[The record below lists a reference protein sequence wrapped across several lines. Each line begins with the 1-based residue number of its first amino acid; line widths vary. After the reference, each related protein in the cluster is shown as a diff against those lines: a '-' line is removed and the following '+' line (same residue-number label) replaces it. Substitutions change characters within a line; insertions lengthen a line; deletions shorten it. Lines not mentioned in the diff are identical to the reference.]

1 MSFVLCTE
9 AATGEVLLRKGVL
22 RNFAK
27 FTGKHLCHFIK
38 IDTLAQVFSC
48 EFCEISKNTIF
59 TEHLRPTASLICSNL
74 LDIRWKLQ
82 RRSASLQGPFYFIG
96 KLMKL
101 IQSTFTCSMLAI
113 EPLEQCVNMLKVNT
127 LSQCLYC

>member
-38 IDTLAQVFSC
+38 IDTLALVFSC
-48 EFCEISKNTIF
+48 EFCEISKNTFFI
-59 TEHLRPTASLICSNL
+59 EQHRWYWEISCIVKLKDRPQISRLILREFKQINEL
-74 LDIRWKLQ
+74 LSPPEIMRKPMVADHFKRV
-82 RRSASLQGPFYFIG
+82 
-96 KLMKL
+96 
-101 IQSTFTCSMLAI
+101 I
-113 EPLEQCVNMLKVNT
+113 EVN
-127 LSQCLYC
+127 